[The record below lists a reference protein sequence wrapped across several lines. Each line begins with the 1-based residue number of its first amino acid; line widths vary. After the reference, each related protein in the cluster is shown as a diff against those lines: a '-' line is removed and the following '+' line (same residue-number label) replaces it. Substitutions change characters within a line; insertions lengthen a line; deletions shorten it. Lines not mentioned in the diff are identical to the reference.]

1 METSKRMRHFLVSS
15 LVLPLCEVRL
25 HQWKAAGFANPALSE
40 SLRARRRLVRVKI
53 GVLAV
58 VAVVVATGCGS
69 TTTVTKTVTVTT
81 AATAK
86 IGVGPPGEQVEFGYI
101 KSLTPKGNAFELK
114 FDPAWLLSGKTANQ
128 AALEDTGSSDVPND
142 NYVVNEGHRLLTYI
156 VPANARITALT
167 KGVTGT
173 PITVAQLSGIVSG
186 KNPLGHPLWEG
197 INTGFWIRV
206 NIDTVRS
213 LDQQYRP

>member
-1 METSKRMRHFLVSS
+1 MCPEER
-15 LVLPLCEVRL
+15 
-25 HQWKAAGFANPALSE
+25 N
-40 SLRARRRLVRVKI
+40 RLVRVKI

-58 VAVVVATGCGS
+58 VALVAVVVAAGCGS
-69 TTTVTKTVTVTT
+69 TKTVTKVVTDTT

-86 IGVGPPGEQVEFGYI
+86 TGVGPPGEQVEFGYI

-114 FDPAWLLSGKTANQ
+114 FDPAWFLSGKTANQ

-142 NYVVNEGHRLLTYI
+142 NYVVNESHRLLTYI
-156 VPANARITALT
+156 VPANARVTALT
-167 KGVTGT
+167 KSVTGT

-213 LDQQYRP
+213 LDQQYHP